1 MHIFVADEH
10 PPAVFVY
17 TRRRALQIPPSA
29 GFHDIAYGREK
40 GEAVSARKW
49 LPFYPS
55 SKARPLAVN

>member
-10 PPAVFVY
+10 PPAVFAN
-17 TRRRALQIPPSA
+17 TCRRALQIPPSA
-29 GFHDIAYGREK
+29 GFHDTAYGLE